1 MNAVANLALERESR
15 VGNIAFID
23 LKAQQKVIRE
33 RVEKRLMAVL
43 DHGRYI
49 AGPEIDELEALLAE
63 KVGVKHCIAC
73 SSGTDALIIPMMG
86 LNLSRQD
93 AVFIPAFTYNAT
105 ANAVL
110 IAGGTPVFVD
120 IDPQTLNICPKDLEL
135 RIGEA
140 KAAGLTPKVVC
151 AVDLF
156 GVPADYRLIGE
167 VATRHGVSIFSDG
180 AQSFGGQQDGKW
192 VGNLAPVT
200 GTSFFP
206 GKALGGYGDGGATFT
221 DDDEM
226 AEICQSIRWHGT
238 DEKRGISVRVGMN
251 GRMSTFQ
258 AAVLL
263 EKAAIFWDEL
273 EARRRSAAIYNERLR
288 DVAQL
293 QAIPAGTNSG
303 YGYYTIQIDNRDKVR
318 QAMGEAGVPTA
329 VYYMTP
335 LHQMPAFTDYAPKG
349 GMPNAEAASQRVLSL
364 PMHPYLSEDQA
375 HFVCDVL
382 HAALQEVAGHATL
395 AG

>member
-23 LKAQQKVIRE
+23 LKAQQKRIRPA
-33 RVEKRLMAVL
+33 VEKRLMAVL

-49 AGPEIDELEALLAE
+49 AGPEIDELEQMLAE
-63 KVGVKHCIAC
+63 KVGAKHCIAC

-86 LNLSRQD
+86 LGLSSTD

-110 IAGGTPVFVD
+110 VAGATPVFVD
-120 IDPQTLNICPKDLEL
+120 IDPQTLNMSATDLER

-140 KAAGLTPKVVC
+140 KANGLTPKVIC

-156 GVPADYRLIGE
+156 GTPADYPALARIADAHGMRLWG
-167 VATRHGVSIFSDG
+167 DG
-180 AQSFGGQQDGKW
+180 AQSLGGQQSDKW
-192 VGNLAPVT
+192 VGALAEVT
-200 GTSFFP
+200 GVSFFP
-206 GKALGGYGDGGATFT
+206 GKALGAYGDAGATFT
-221 DDDEM
+221 QNDEL

-238 DEKRGISVRVGMN
+238 DENRGLSVRVGIN

-273 EARRRSAAIYNERLR
+273 KQRQRVAAIYDRRLN
-288 DVAQL
+288 DKAAL
-293 QAIPAGTNSG
+293 QAIPAGTHSG
-303 YGYYTIQIDNRDKVR
+303 YGYYTIRTELRDAVR
-318 QAMGEAGVPTA
+318 AKMGEAGVPTA

-335 LHQMPAFTDYAPKG
+335 LHQMKAFEAYAPSE
-349 GMPNAEAASQRVLSL
+349 GMPVAEISSQQVLSL
-364 PMHPYLSEDQA
+364 PMHPYLTDEQA
-375 HFVCDVL
+375 EFICDVYE
-382 HAALQEVAGHATL
+382 AALDEARAE
-395 AG
+395 AS